1 MEAHSDSTYIIF
13 YNKEFE
19 MSNERYLN
27 HYVEILT
34 GTMTDAVIRNISLQ
48 ANARISE
55 EVIGEQLKKIQDAES
70 KVSEME
76 SFKLDSIKEKESK
89 IKELEDTIKGHLQK
103 NGELEK
109 QLTQFNLLNN
119 RNIELEAQL
128 VDYNNLRKDF
138 ENIKHQSSHLDTFRN
153 ELIKEREE
161 HQKTRND
168 FENKIKDLN
177 QNFENEIKVSTEK
190 IESLTS
196 QIENLQSTPAQK
208 VVKGKNDK
216 VKETSND
223 GLFTKPKVIL
233 KDGGSF

>member
-1 MEAHSDSTYIIF
+1 
-13 YNKEFE
+13 
-19 MSNERYLN
+19 MSNEKYLN
-27 HYVEILT
+27 YYVEILT

-55 EVIGEQLKKIQDAES
+55 DVIGEQLKKIQEAEF

-76 SFKLDSIKEKESK
+76 SLKSDSIKEKELK
-89 IKELEDTIKGHLQK
+89 IEELENTIKEHLQK
-103 NGELEK
+103 TGELEK
-109 QLTQFNLLNN
+109 QLVQFNTLNN

-128 VDYNNLRKDF
+128 VDYNNLRRDF
-138 ENIKHQSSHLDTFRN
+138 ENIKQQSSHLDTFRN

-177 QNFENEIKVSTEK
+177 ENFENQIKVSNEK

-208 VVKGKNDK
+208 VVKSKNDK
-216 VKETSND
+216 VKETSDD
-223 GLFTKPKVIL
+223 GLFTKPKEVL